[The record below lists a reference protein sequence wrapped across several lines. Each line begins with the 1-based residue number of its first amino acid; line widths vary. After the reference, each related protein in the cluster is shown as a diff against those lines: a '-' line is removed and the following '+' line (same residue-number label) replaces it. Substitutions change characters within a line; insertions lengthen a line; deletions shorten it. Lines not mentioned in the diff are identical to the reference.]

1 MALAGDLKVKGL
13 SKEKDETC
21 EPVVQLENEP
31 EKSPLE
37 TMDTED
43 KRTNENETCDK
54 TSFEVKQENLD
65 SENCEMQT
73 FNCDL
78 CEKTSS
84 TLKGLQKHK
93 TRNHPVKKENSG
105 SVRTSDQAAVFSCDL
120 CDKTS
125 TSKGGLQK
133 HKIRNHSSVSDFT
146 AKFD

>member
-13 SKEKDETC
+13 SKEENGTC
-21 EPVVQLENEP
+21 EPIVQPVNEP
-31 EKSPLE
+31 E

-43 KRTNENETCDK
+43 KRANADEK
-54 TSFEVKQENLD
+54 TSLQVKIESLD
-65 SENCEMQT
+65 SENSEMQI

-93 TRNHPVKKENSG
+93 IRSHPVGKENSG
-105 SVRTSDQAAVFSCDL
+105 SVKTSDQAAVFSCDL

-125 TSKGGLQK
+125 TSKAGLQK

>member
-13 SKEKDETC
+13 SKEENGTC
-21 EPVVQLENEP
+21 EPIVQPLNEP
-31 EKSPLE
+31 EKLPLDE
-37 TMDTED
+37 TMVTED
-43 KRTNENETCDK
+43 KRTNADEK
-54 TSFEVKQENLD
+54 TSLQVKIESLS
-65 SENCEMQT
+65 SENSEMQI

-93 TRNHPVKKENSG
+93 IRSHPVRKENSS

-125 TSKGGLQK
+125 TSKAGLQK
-133 HKIRNHSSVSDFT
+133 HKIRNHSSVSDIT

>member
-13 SKEKDETC
+13 SKEENVTC
-21 EPVVQLENEP
+21 EPVVQLVNEP
-31 EKSPLE
+31 EKLPLE
-37 TMDTED
+37 PMDTED
-43 KRTNENETCDK
+43 KRTNEDETCDK
-54 TSFEVKQENLD
+54 TSFEIKQETLD
-65 SENCEMQT
+65 SENSEMQT

-93 TRNHPVKKENSG
+93 TRSHPVRKEHSA
-105 SVRTSDQAAVFSCDL
+105 SVGTSDQAAVFSCDL

-133 HKIRNHSSVSDFT
+133 HKIRNHSSVSD
-146 AKFD
+146 KYE

>member
-13 SKEKDETC
+13 SKEENGTC
-21 EPVVQLENEP
+21 EPVVQLANEP
-31 EKSPLE
+31 GKLPLDE
-37 TMDTED
+37 TTATED
-43 KRTNENETCDK
+43 DRTNVNEK
-54 TSFEVKQENLD
+54 TSLQVKIESLG
-65 SENCEMQT
+65 SENSEMQA

-125 TSKGGLQK
+125 TSKAGLQK

>member
-13 SKEKDETC
+13 SKEESVTC
-21 EPVVQLENEP
+21 EPMNEP

-43 KRTNENETCDK
+43 ERADVGEKFGDK
-54 TSFEVKQENLD
+54 TFLKVEKESFD
-65 SENCEMQT
+65 SENGEVQT

-93 TRNHPVKKENSG
+93 TRSHPVRKEHSA
-105 SVRTSDQAAVFSCDL
+105 SVGTSDQAAVFSCDL

-133 HKIRNHSSVSDFT
+133 HKIRNHSSVSD
-146 AKFD
+146 KYE

>member
-1 MALAGDLKVKGL
+1 MSLAGDLKVKGL
-13 SKEKDETC
+13 SKEENVTC
-21 EPVVQLENEP
+21 EPVVQLVNEP
-31 EKSPLE
+31 EKLPLE
-37 TMDTED
+37 PMDTED
-43 KRTNENETCDK
+43 KRTNEDETCDK
-54 TSFEVKQENLD
+54 TSFEIKQETLD
-65 SENCEMQT
+65 SENSEMQT

-133 HKIRNHSSVSDFT
+133 HKIRNHSSVSD
-146 AKFD
+146 KYE

>member
-13 SKEKDETC
+13 SKEENVTC
-21 EPVVQLENEP
+21 EPIVQLVNEP

-37 TMDTED
+37 TIDTED
-43 KRTNENETCDK
+43 ERANIGEKFGDK
-54 TSFEVKQENLD
+54 TFLQVEKESLD
-65 SENCEMQT
+65 SENSEVQT

-93 TRNHPVKKENSG
+93 TRSHPVRKENSG

-125 TSKGGLQK
+125 TSKAGLQK
-133 HKIRNHSSVSDFT
+133 HKIRNHSSVSDRYE
-146 AKFD
+146 

>member
-13 SKEKDETC
+13 SKEENGTC
-21 EPVVQLENEP
+21 EPVVQLVNEP
-31 EKSPLE
+31 EKLPLDE

-43 KRTNENETCDK
+43 KRTNGDEK
-54 TSFEVKQENLD
+54 TSLQAKIESLD
-65 SENCEMQT
+65 SENSEVQT

-93 TRNHPVKKENSG
+93 TRSHPVRKENSG
-105 SVRTSDQAAVFSCDL
+105 SVKTSDQAAVFSCDL

-125 TSKGGLQK
+125 TSKAGLQK
-133 HKIRNHSSVSDFT
+133 HKIRNHSSVSDRYE
-146 AKFD
+146 

>member
-13 SKEKDETC
+13 SKEENGTC
-21 EPVVQLENEP
+21 EPIVQLVNEP

-43 KRTNENETCDK
+43 ERANIGDK
-54 TSFEVKQENLD
+54 TFLKVEKESLD
-65 SENCEMQT
+65 SENSEVQT

-78 CEKTSS
+78 CDKTSS

-93 TRNHPVKKENSG
+93 TRSHPVRKENSG

-125 TSKGGLQK
+125 TSKAGLQK

>member
-13 SKEKDETC
+13 SKEENGTC
-21 EPVVQLENEP
+21 EPIVQPVNEP

-43 KRTNENETCDK
+43 KRANADEK
-54 TSFEVKQENLD
+54 TSLQVKNESLD
-65 SENCEMQT
+65 SENSEMQI

-93 TRNHPVKKENSG
+93 TRSHPVRKENSG

-125 TSKGGLQK
+125 TSKAGLQK

>member
-13 SKEKDETC
+13 SKEENGTC
-21 EPVVQLENEP
+21 EPVVQLVNEP
-31 EKSPLE
+31 EKLPLE
-37 TMDTED
+37 PMDTED
-43 KRTNENETCDK
+43 KRTNEDETWDK
-54 TSFEVKQENLD
+54 TSFEIKQETLD
-65 SENCEMQT
+65 SENSEMQT

-93 TRNHPVKKENSG
+93 TRNHPVRKENCG
-105 SVRTSDQAAVFSCDL
+105 SVRNSDQPSVFSCDL

-133 HKIRNHSSVSDFT
+133 HKIRNHSSVSD
-146 AKFD
+146 KYE